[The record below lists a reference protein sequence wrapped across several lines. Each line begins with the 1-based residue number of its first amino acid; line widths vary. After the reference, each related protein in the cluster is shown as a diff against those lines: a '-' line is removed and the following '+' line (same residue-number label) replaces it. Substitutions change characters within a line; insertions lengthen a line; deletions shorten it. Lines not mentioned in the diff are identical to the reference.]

1 MIFSEDNFR
10 MHCVKTICIWSY
22 SGPHFSTFGL
32 NTERYRLS
40 LRIHSECE
48 KIRTRITPSTNTFHV
63 ELNTLVTFFLT
74 FLSLSLKNTTYILA
88 IFFQDQQQHGFFI
101 DLRRTSLLSEFKL
114 IDGLLLLPLKSSVNL
129 SFSGNFRG
137 STT

>member
-10 MHCVKTICIWSY
+10 MHCVKTIFIWNY
-22 SGPHFSTFGL
+22 SGPHCSAFGL

-48 KIRTRITPSTNTFHV
+48 KIWTRITPSTNTFHV

-88 IFFQDQQQHGFFI
+88 IFFKTNSNMDF
-101 DLRRTSLLSEFKL
+101 LLIFAE
-114 IDGLLLLPLKSSVNL
+114 LL
-129 SFSGNFRG
+129 F
-137 STT
+137 